1 MDAQLG
7 DTVAH
12 RLDIAKQTAFKS
24 LDSKDDN
31 AANPGVCQ
39 LAESRRELRES
50 LDAEHGVNVI
60 ERLQTVKLD
69 RVPDPPFDSQRAA
82 AAAA

>member
-24 LDSKDDN
+24 LDSRDDN
-31 AANPGVCQ
+31 AANRGVCQ
-39 LAESRRELRES
+39 LVEPRCELRERF
-50 LDAEHGVNVI
+50 DAEHGVNVI

-69 RVPDPPFDSQRAA
+69 RVPDRPFDSQRATA
-82 AAAA
+82 AAA